1 MSSEKREKRSEMAII
16 RDMLTSAREG
26 ARKTRI
32 MYSCN
37 LSYLLLQKYLDK
49 LMKAGL
55 LEISRDT
62 GLYQCTEKGGQFLK
76 EYYELEKS
84 LRTLYEKKKNLETL
98 ASRK

>member
-26 ARKTRI
+26 ARKTHI